1 MRKPF
6 LFRDYPGKSEA
17 SEARSVRKIV
27 NSYVNVFVYAVNKNG
42 REVDERKKSGQ
53 RNGQK

>member
-1 MRKPF
+1 M
-6 LFRDYPGKSEA
+6 FRDYPGKSEA